1 MMQIDV
7 TTSISRDN
15 NLLFASVD
23 SELVIF
29 QISKSAYFA
38 LDQVGTDIW
47 HRLEEPVT
55 VSVLCDALADEYDAD
70 RADIERDVLALLNE
84 MYVADLIILQQ
95 P

>member
-1 MMQIDV
+1 MIQIDAA
-7 TTSISRDN
+7 TSVSRDN
-15 NLLFASVD
+15 NLLFSSVD

-29 QISKSAYFA
+29 QISKSAYFS
-38 LDQVGTDIW
+38 LDKVGTDIW
-47 HRLEEPVT
+47 LRLEEPVI

-84 MYVADLIILQQ
+84 MYVADLIIPQQ